1 MNGFLST
8 VELEKHVRMM
18 YGKADDIMASDGITV
33 PLTTIFK
40 ESEPP
45 GEDGTTC
52 FSDGNGYHLRVAERG
67 RLYYDDITQ
76 DLFEITYRAIKNNIS
91 EASSIYEAKNRVP
104 NQDFRRIMFAKRLQ
118 LFAAIGP
125 EYAQRAKA
133 DIRIFLQKAP
143 FKDG

>member
-1 MNGFLST
+1 MNGLLST
-8 VELEKHVRMM
+8 DELEKHVKLM
-18 YGKADDIMASDGITV
+18 YGKANDMMVSDGISV

-40 ESEPP
+40 KSEPP

-76 DLFEITYRAIKNNIS
+76 DLFEITYRAINGSIS
-91 EASSIYEAKNRVP
+91 YASAIYEAKNRVP

-125 EYAQRAKA
+125 DYAQRANV
-133 DIRIFLQKAP
+133 DIGIFLQKAP